1 MDPKKSVL
9 LYTDWLEPLQTLAM
23 EQVGQLFCAIL
34 HYTET
39 GIAPEFQD
47 PAAQMAFSF
56 IRLRLD
62 DNLAK
67 WEQTRSQR
75 SQAGR
80 KGGSR
85 PKRRAAPEIAPE
97 PVSAQANASFACSEQ
112 AKQANQAVPVPVP
125 APVPVPVPAPVPV
138 PEPVPAPA
146 PEQQENGLPLPPL
159 LPPHTEGPDESAPEQ
174 EWTRL
179 GLGEQAKPML
189 RQALEGY
196 RRQGLEDA
204 LLLLAVQEAAAHEAK
219 HPLPYLRSILDRCA
233 AQHIRTA
240 ADWKATRPPSGAA
253 VRVSR
258 PMPAAGADFLQS
270 TRRRPMKKG

>member
-97 PVSAQANASFACSEQ
+97 PVPAQANASFACSEQ
-112 AKQANQAVPVPVP
+112 AKQANQAVPVP
-125 APVPVPVPAPVPV
+125 APVPV
-138 PEPVPAPA
+138 

-240 ADWKATRPPSGAA
+240 ADWKAARPPSGAA